1 MNRASLGE
9 WLRWLEGVHPRAI
22 DLGCERVAEVA
33 QRLGLLPAPVPVITV
48 AGTNGKGSVVACLEA
63 LYRTAGRR
71 PGAYTSPHLLAYN
84 ERIRIAGEPADDTR
98 IIRAFEAIDAA
109 RGEITLTYFEFA
121 TLAAAW
127 CFREAGCDLWLLE
140 VGLGGR
146 LDATNAF
153 DADVAVITSI
163 DLDHMEWL
171 GPDRESIAREK
182 LGVARRGR
190 PVVCADPDPPQSLVQ
205 GAAALNAP
213 LLALGEAFR
222 YSAGPAAWD
231 WTGEGEQLR
240 GLPRPPWMPDAALA
254 NAAAAVAVVRL
265 TDPRL
270 RLTGH
275 SVRGGIAAARLA
287 GRLQAV
293 PAAAGGQWL
302 LDVAHNPGAMRLL
315 AAAIA
320 ERRGGGRVRAAF
332 GLMRRKPLAELVGLL
347 APVVDDWFALAL
359 PDDDGWSTAEIGA
372 AVADAGGRL
381 IGEGG
386 PDAAVATL
394 DPITAPDD
402 LTLGVGSFRV
412 VEALLRAGVG
422 GGVPGGTQFRV

>member
-1 MNRASLGE
+1 MNRTTLAE
-9 WLRWLEGVHPRAI
+9 WLRWLEGVHPHAI

-33 QRLGLLPAPVPVITV
+33 RRLGLLPAPVPVISV
-48 AGTNGKGSVVACLEA
+48 AGTNGKGSVVACLDA
-63 LYRTAGRR
+63 LYRSAGRR

-84 ERIRIAGEPADDTR
+84 ERIRVAGEPVGDAA
-98 IIRAFEAIDAA
+98 IIRAFEAIEAA
-109 RGEITLTYFEFA
+109 RGGITLTYFEFA

-153 DADVAVITSI
+153 AADVAVITSI

-182 LGVARRGR
+182 LGIARRGR
-190 PVVCADPDPPQSLVQ
+190 PVVCADPAPPQSLVT
-205 GAAALNAP
+205 GAAALDAP

-222 YSAGPAAWD
+222 IAPGPAAWD
-231 WTGEGEQLR
+231 WEGERERLP

-270 RLTGH
+270 RLAGQSVH
-275 SVRGGIAAARLA
+275 SGIAGARLE
-287 GRLQAV
+287 GRLQAL
-293 PAAAGGQWL
+293 PARGGGHWL
-302 LDVAHNPGAMRLL
+302 LDVAHNPAAMRLL

-320 ERRGGGRVRAAF
+320 ERRGEGRVRAAF
-332 GLMRRKPLAELVGLL
+332 GLLRRKPLTELVALL
-347 APVVDDWFALAL
+347 APVVDEWFALAL
-359 PDDDGWSTAEIGA
+359 PDDEGWSTAELQS
-372 AVADAGGRL
+372 AVTAAGGRL
-381 IGEGG
+381 IGEGS
-386 PDAAVATL
+386 PAAAVAAL
-394 DPITAPDD
+394 DRLTAPGD

-422 GGVPGGTQFRV
+422 VPAGTQFRV